1 MGERARYI
9 IYGVVHTWCASR
21 VGPGL
26 AHVLCPPLVSV
37 DAIDSEGRA
46 VLAAR
51 LVRVSGRVR
60 VGVRVRVRV
69 RVRVLAARHVVRLAG
84 HPVGEGLGRPVS
96 PGPAAL
102 RCTVAVTDP

>member
-1 MGERARYI
+1 MHTEGRAWYSKSPVVRVRARARARVRARVKVRVLEVAWCASRVGPVRGVHGRYMGERARYI

-51 LVRVSGRVR
+51 LVRVRV
-60 VGVRVRVRV
+60 
-69 RVRVLAARHVVRLAG
+69 
-84 HPVGEGLGRPVS
+84 
-96 PGPAAL
+96 
-102 RCTVAVTDP
+102 